1 MINSNSELKILS
13 TKLLFILCKENG
25 RSFKIEFFISNHT
38 GIFIANRLIKYTGF
52 SNANQLLY
60 DLGLVD
66 LQDNSNKDQYSSDSD
81 AFDTEN
87 DRIVDDEYE

>member
-1 MINSNSELKILS
+1 MVGVLKLN
-13 TKLLFILCKENG
+13 F
-25 RSFKIEFFISNHT
+25 SFLIIPVFS
-38 GIFIANRLIKYTGF
+38 IANRLIKYTGF

-87 DRIVDDEYE
+87 DRILDDEYE